1 MRLVKTSSG
10 KQRRG
15 AAVVEFAVVA
25 PLMFTLFFGMVEIGR
40 AVMVG
45 QLSVTASREGARMA
59 VQTGSSVTDVQNF
72 VKDYLEAAGIPT
84 AAITVAIENQN
95 SAGGSFG
102 ATGNLSAVATGMGI
116 RCNVDIN
123 FAQVT
128 WLPQNFAYSVMPS
141 GAVISGTT
149 TMRKE

>member
-1 MRLVKTSSG
+1 MRIIRSHREDS
-10 KQRRG
+10 RRG

-45 QLSVTASREGARMA
+45 QLAVTASREGARMA
-59 VQTGSSVTDVQNF
+59 VQTGSTVSEVQNF
-72 VKDYLEAAGIPT
+72 VEDYLEAAGIPT
-84 AAITVAIENQN
+84 AAVTIAIENQT
-95 SAGGSFG
+95 SSGGSFG
-102 ATGNLSAVATGMGI
+102 ATGNLTTVPTGMGV

-128 WLPQNFAYSVMPS
+128 WLPQNFAYSVMPG
-141 GAVISGTT
+141 GAEISGST